1 MMYSNSFHNNAIA
14 IGYIMSGD
22 IETVRIFEDG
32 SYKVLNKLAP
42 YHFISG
48 FSLES
53 WFENRCI
60 DTHRTNSRLLR
71 KVIRLKTS
79 DEIEISKKVHAV
91 TVTDNFW
98 YKEIDSKLTWK
109 DVTFKNDRFKEVSL
123 QGIIDEFE
131 DKFVVTPQLT
141 LNGSFEKCWK
151 LENGEWYM
159 YKSGELKNQFSELL
173 TYRLINY
180 LGFQSAVYIV
190 EDKFVKTKD
199 FTEGIY
205 NYEPMFS
212 FVGEDEDFELNCQI
226 IETKFGSQALHDYL
240 KILFVDAL
248 VRNPDRHT
256 SNYGI
261 LRDKSTG
268 QFICMA
274 PNFDNNL
281 ALLATS
287 SIDRLFN
294 EDLLIKDFCNIFSRY
309 NFILPNLTVQMIE
322 SVVNFASDSFKDFK
336 LNKKMLCDAI
346 YTRYSYILKRLMK

>member
-1 MMYSNSFHNNAIA
+1 MYSNSFQCNDNV

-22 IETVRIFEDG
+22 IETVKVFKDG
-32 SYKVLNKLAP
+32 SYKVLGNLAP
-42 YHFISG
+42 LHFISG
-48 FSLES
+48 FSLDS
-53 WFENRCI
+53 WFEHRCI

-71 KVIRLKTS
+71 KVVRLKTS

-109 DVTFKNDRFKEVSL
+109 DVTFKNDKFKKVSL

-131 DKFVVTPQLT
+131 DKFVITPQLT

-151 LENGEWYM
+151 LENGDWYM
-159 YKSGELKNQFSELL
+159 YKSGELKNQFSEIFI
-173 TYRLINY
+173 YRLLNNIGLPAASY
-180 LGFQSAVYIV
+180 MV

-212 FVGEDEDFELNCQI
+212 LVDEDEDFELNCKV
-226 IETKFGSQALHDYL
+226 IESKFGVKALNDYL
-240 KILFVDAL
+240 SILFMDAL
-248 VRNPDRHT
+248 IRNPDRHT
-256 SNYGI
+256 VNYGI
-261 LRDKSTG
+261 LRDKTTG
-268 QFICMA
+268 EFVKMA

-287 SIDRLFN
+287 SIDRLPN
-294 EDLLIKDFCNIFSRY
+294 EDLLIRDFCDICSEY
-309 NFILPNLTVQMIE
+309 E
-322 SVVNFASDSFKDFK
+322 FK
-336 LNKKMLCDAI
+336 LPTVTPGMIIDAVEFACFNLSEFEVDKTLLCNAI
-346 YTRYSYILKRLMK
+346 RKRYSNILKRLLK